1 MSSVRLVREIN
12 VGHLI
17 SIFGMVF
24 TLIVFLVRTDGRI
37 ETNELTLGRVIELQE
52 QMIRDVSDLK
62 EFKIRQEIITNMDKN
77 LFADE

>member
-1 MSSVRLVREIN
+1 
-12 VGHLI
+12 
-17 SIFGMVF
+17 MVF